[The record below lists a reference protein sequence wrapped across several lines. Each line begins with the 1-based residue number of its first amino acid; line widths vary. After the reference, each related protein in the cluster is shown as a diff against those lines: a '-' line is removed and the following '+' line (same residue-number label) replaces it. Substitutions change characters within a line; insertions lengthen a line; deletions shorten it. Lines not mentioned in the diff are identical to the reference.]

1 MIKIAVVRLFPL
13 LFSIAMG
20 VTALSAVQ
28 DRIEVKNINGVP
40 HVLNPAKP
48 PNGTIALEVERIRTI
63 DPYERPEVGIKYM
76 QFLRGPSG
84 EIIIYDPNQ
93 AEAHRFGPDGSYLGS
108 LTKAGQ
114 GPGEFSPMMGYRPHF
129 SEAGIF
135 VFGGR
140 KVALFDRSGKLL
152 GDRSLRNW
160 CEVPV
165 DDAHFLARD
174 STVSENKDQVRILN
188 LVGFD
193 MERTENAVELFRAA
207 NVGIIRNPSGQGG
220 FGDQWGTPNIFL
232 EAEPQSGIVFCG
244 LNTDYRI
251 WIKDF
256 RGQDLR
262 VVEREYRN
270 VRVSR
275 GDVEKVLSWAP
286 KNEGMRWMLDA
297 YPDRFVAVFRV
308 AVLPGGHWAVFR
320 VTGPKEYEI
329 DVFDR
334 DGRYLQAFVP
344 PAGVKMDDAQFFSTG
359 FAVVEDAGDSF
370 VYREYRIKNVPG
382 IFGK

>member
-1 MIKIAVVRLFPL
+1 MIKVPVVRLSALVFL
-13 LFSIAMG
+13 IVLGM
-20 VTALSAVQ
+20 TALSAVQ
-28 DRIEVKNINGVP
+28 DKIEIKNVNGVP

-48 PNGTIALEVERIRTI
+48 PKGTTVLEVERTRTI
-63 DPYERPEVGIKYM
+63 DPYEQPEVGIKYV
-76 QFLRGPSG
+76 QFLRGATG
-84 EIIIYDPNQ
+84 EVILYDPNQ
-93 AEAHRFGPDGSYLGS
+93 AEAHRFGPDGTYLGS

-114 GPGEFSPMMGYRPHF
+114 GPGEFSPMMGYRPQI

-160 CEVPV
+160 CEDPV
-165 DDAHFLARD
+165 DEAHFLARD
-174 STVSENKDQVRILN
+174 STVSEKKDQVRILK

-193 MERTENAVELFRAA
+193 MGGTETAVELFRAA

-220 FGDQWGTPNIFL
+220 FGDQWGTPNIFSAADP
-232 EAEPQSGIVFCG
+232 ESRIVFCG

-262 VVEREYRN
+262 VVEREYRS

-286 KNEGMRWMLDA
+286 ANDSIRWMLDA
-297 YPDRFVAVFRV
+297 YPDHFVAVFRV

-329 DVFDR
+329 DVFDH

-344 PAGVKMDDAQFFSTG
+344 PAGVKMDNAQFFSTG
-359 FAVVEDAGDSF
+359 FAVVEEAGDSF
-370 VYREYRIKNVPG
+370 VYREYRVKNVPG